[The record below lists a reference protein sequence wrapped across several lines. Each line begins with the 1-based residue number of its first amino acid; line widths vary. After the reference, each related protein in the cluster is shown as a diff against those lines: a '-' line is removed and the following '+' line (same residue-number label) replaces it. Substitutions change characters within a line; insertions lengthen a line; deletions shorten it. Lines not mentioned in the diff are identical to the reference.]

1 MTWKWGVF
9 LADLNPVIGS
19 EQKGKRPVL
28 VVSDEDFNSLM
39 PVVTVVPI
47 TSLKPRRRV
56 YPNEAMLEKG
66 VAGLEARSLALAHQ
80 IRTISKERLV
90 TRIGVVT
97 EEAVRGAVVDA
108 LKVHLNI

>member
-1 MTWKWGVF
+1 MIWKWVVF

-28 VVSDEDFNSLM
+28 VVSDEDFNCLM
-39 PVVTVVPI
+39 PVVTIIPI
-47 TSLKPRRRV
+47 TSQKPRRRV
-56 YPNEAMLEKG
+56 YPNEALLEKG
-66 VAGLEARSLALAHQ
+66 VGGLDATSLALAHQ

-90 TRIGVVT
+90 TRIGVVD
-97 EEAVRGAVVDA
+97 EEAIQGAVIDA